1 MSNRFYLLGL
11 SLITLAL
18 GYLTYLLFSPF
29 LAPIAWAVVL
39 SLVFYP
45 IYMLILRYV
54 KIDSLASLLTITL
67 IILIIVGPFS
77 YITIMLIE
85 EIRTFAV
92 QLSQSEQDILK
103 ELLENPHIY
112 RVVEKMLSMLNTNID
127 ELEKKLLENL
137 SGLGMTIIS
146 NFTKNI
152 GNVLGLMVDF
162 VIMIFT
168 TFFLLKDGHVFI
180 KHIYTYMP
188 FSEEQKIR
196 LGSQFRDIIVSTVY
210 GGVIVSVLQGVV
222 TGFTLSLLG
231 FKSPV
236 LWGVAT
242 AVLSFVPLLG
252 ASTIWFPASIYL
264 FIEGSVTKGVILILV
279 GFFVISMID
288 NLLKPVIIGSRTK
301 LPVLII
307 FFSVLGG
314 ISVFGI
320 VGLIAGP
327 LVVALFFSVLQIFRE
342 INIERDNKRA

>member
-1 MSNRFYLLGL
+1 MNNRFYLLGL
-11 SLITLAL
+11 SIITIAL

-45 IYMLILRYV
+45 LYVLILRYV
-54 KIDSLASLLTITL
+54 KIDSLASLITIAV
-67 IILIIVGPFS
+67 IILIIVGPFT
-77 YITIMLIE
+77 YITFMLIE

-92 QLSQSEQDILK
+92 QLSQSEQDLFK

-127 ELEKKLLENL
+127 ELEKKFLENL

-152 GNVLGLMVDF
+152 GNVLGLVVDF

-188 FSEEQKIR
+188 FSEEQKVR
-196 LGSQFRDIIVSTVY
+196 LGIQFRDIIVSTVY
-210 GGVIVSVLQGVV
+210 GGVIVAVLQGVV
-222 TGFTLSLLG
+222 TGITLSLLG

-242 AVLSFVPLLG
+242 AVVSFVPLLG
-252 ASTIWFPASIYL
+252 ASTIWFPAAIYL
-264 FIEGSVTKGVILILV
+264 FIEGSITKGVILLLV

-327 LVVALFFSVLQIFRE
+327 LVVALFFSVMQIFRE
-342 INIERDNKRA
+342 INLERDLKRT